1 MNKTFKEQLIDWQ
14 MKHEKQEKRK
24 KKSNGKCKGC
34 ANCKCKKENLSQRD
48 LLELMGVN
56 RPTFVRKKG
65 GAYRQRGG
73 FDV

>member
-1 MNKTFKEQLIDWQ
+1 MNKTFKQQLIEWQ
-14 MKHEKQEKRK
+14 KKHEKQEKRK
-24 KKSNGKCKGC
+24 KKSNGKCK
-34 ANCKCKKENLSQRD
+34 CKKETLSQHD

-73 FDV
+73 Y

>member
-14 MKHEKQEKRK
+14 NKHEKQEKRK
-24 KKSNGKCKGC
+24 RKSNGKCKGC
-34 ANCKCKKENLSQRD
+34 ANCKRKKETISQKD

-65 GAYRQRGG
+65 GAYRQ
-73 FDV
+73 